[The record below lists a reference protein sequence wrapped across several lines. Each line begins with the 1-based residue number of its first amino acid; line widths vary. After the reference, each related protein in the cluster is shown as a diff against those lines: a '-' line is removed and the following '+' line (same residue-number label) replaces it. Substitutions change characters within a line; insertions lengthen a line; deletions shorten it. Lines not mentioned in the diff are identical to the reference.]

1 LTVVTALVVGAALAG
16 LLLFRFVPIPVTPLM
31 VWRLAEGHGLHKQWV
46 RLDALPAH
54 VPRAVVA
61 SEDARFC
68 SHGGIDFEQLGD
80 AVSTW
85 REGGRLRGA
94 STLSM
99 QTTKNVFLWHG
110 RSYVRKALEFPL
122 TPILELAWGK
132 ARILEI
138 YINVAEL
145 GPGVYGFEAGAQHH
159 FGKSAA
165 QLTAR
170 EASLLVAILP
180 SPLTRSAAKP
190 GKYTALRARDIER
203 AIRLVDVGCV
213 L

>member
-1 LTVVTALVVGAALAG
+1 MALMAAVVGASVAM

-31 VWRLAEGHGLHKQWV
+31 VWRLAEGHGLQKHWV
-46 RLDALPAH
+46 SLEDFPAH

-68 SHGGIDFEQLGD
+68 AHAGIDFEQVGH
-80 AVSTW
+80 AVDTW
-85 REGGRLRGA
+85 RDGGRLRGA

-122 TPILELAWGK
+122 TPILEVAWGK
-132 ARILEI
+132 ARILEV
-138 YINVAEL
+138 YLNVAEL

-159 FGKSAA
+159 FGKAA
-165 QLTAR
+165 ADLTSR
-170 EASLLVAILP
+170 EAALLVAILP
-180 SPLTRSAAKP
+180 SPLTRSASHP
-190 GKYTALRARDIER
+190 GKYTAKRAREIQG
-203 AIRLVDVGCV
+203 AIPLVDLGCA